1 MCYQQISVFRPIG
14 TPWHVFFHRGCDIG
28 DTWKYGQAWPNS
40 GDSKVHFAHCGCNYC
55 ICRFGWSQLIS
66 STSCDVQIWIA
77 VSKMSFRSCSAA
89 KSEMYHRRF
98 WVRPAL
104 GLTWSIFA
112 YNDTKLQPLPP
123 TSKDTNG
130 KQRKEKD
137 PTKEN
142 LHQLTNSEPKRST
155 GLQKPGKRFGESA
168 RHCFGRWKLCGFF
181 DDRINRINR
190 CGVCQELCVL
200 QQVWIPG
207 RIVGALPT
215 ESPWK
220 TSRNT
225 SKWLREKQ
233 MNRRQAQHLLR
244 ANTS

>member
-77 VSKMSFRSCSAA
+77 VSKMSFRSCSVA

-123 TSKDTNG
+123 TSKDTKRKG
-130 KQRKEKD
+130 SDQRKLTSTD
-137 PTKEN
+137 QLRTKAINWWPSETRQTLRRKCQALFRKLEAVWVLRWPDQPVRSVPRALCAPASLDTWADRWRFAHWEPLEN
-142 LHQLTNSEPKRST
+142 KSKYVEIIAWCEQILHRS
-155 GLQKPGKRFGESA
+155 S
-168 RHCFGRWKLCGFF
+168 
-181 DDRINRINR
+181 
-190 CGVCQELCVL
+190 
-200 QQVWIPG
+200 
-207 RIVGALPT
+207 
-215 ESPWK
+215 
-220 TSRNT
+220 
-225 SKWLREKQ
+225 
-233 MNRRQAQHLLR
+233 
-244 ANTS
+244 